1 MIVDIFRRSN
11 GFWSVGVDD
20 CDTIE
25 EKQTNISC
33 VPRSN
38 SIRFQNGG
46 KKEFQLTGY

>member
-1 MIVDIFRRSN
+1 MIFDMFRRAN
-11 GFWSVGVDD
+11 GFRSGGVDD

-46 KKEFQLTGY
+46 KQEFPLTGY